1 MFHSRVKK
9 MVFKRLKIRQEADV
23 VNLISRGI
31 HARAPETGRDLEQ
44 RIRNSFNMKALK
56 AARAFDI

>member
-23 VNLISRGI
+23 VSLISRGI
-31 HARAPETGRDLEQ
+31 HARTPETGRDLEQ
-44 RIRNSFNMKALK
+44 RIRNSF
-56 AARAFDI
+56 